1 MSKTKRL
8 VNPDT
13 GEILDPKE
21 TPEYYT
27 LDALRHADVWT
38 DENIKAEYT
47 RLRKIAQERL
57 RAISKS
63 DIGRASKTWY
73 YNQNRFKPSSELRPY
88 ERKIL
93 LAEVAKMMQ
102 AETGT
107 LAGIKRQRKKAIQT
121 FHEHGY
127 TFVDESNFIDVG
139 EFFRQWRDS
148 EFRGY
153 GSTVALDFYERIKDS
168 EAFDR
173 ATQRVDKTAQIF
185 REFQEWK
192 NQKDKPHER
201 KNNENEKSSAYL
213 FKELDE
219 FL

>member
-1 MSKTKRL
+1 MA
-8 VNPDT
+8 
-13 GEILDPKE
+13 ILG
-21 TPEYYT
+21 
-27 LDALRHADVWT
+27 LLQ
-38 DENIKAEYT
+38 
-47 RLRKIAQERL
+47 LRKIAQERL
-57 RAISKS
+57 RVISKS

-73 YNQNRFKPSSELRPY
+73 YNQARFKPSSKLRLY

-93 LAEVAKMMQ
+93 LAEVSKMLQAK
-102 AETGT
+102 TGT
-107 LAGIKRQRKKAIQT
+107 LAGIKHQRDLAIKK

-127 TFVDESNFIDVG
+127 EFVNEENFIDVG
-139 EFFRQWRDS
+139 EFFREWKDS

-173 ATQRVDKTAQIF
+173 ATQRVDKIAQIF

-192 NQKDKPHER
+192 NQKDEPHER
-201 KNNENEKSSAYL
+201 KNNENEKSSADL